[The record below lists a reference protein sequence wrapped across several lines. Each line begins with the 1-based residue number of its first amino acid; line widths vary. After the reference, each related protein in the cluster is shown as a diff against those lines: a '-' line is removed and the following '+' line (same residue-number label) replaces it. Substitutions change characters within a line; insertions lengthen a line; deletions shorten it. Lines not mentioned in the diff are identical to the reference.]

1 MNAKQTGAPIWLK
14 AFAIFAWGCAPALA
28 IANPASEFCVKME
41 GRLEIVKDASGG
53 EIGLC
58 YLPDGRIIEEWTL
71 FRMYDGKVP

>member
-1 MNAKQTGAPIWLK
+1 MTRAFFVVASLLATGP
-14 AFAIFAWGCAPALA
+14 AFA
-28 IANPASEFCVKME
+28 IANPASEFCVKMG
-41 GRLEIVKDASGG
+41 GRLDIVKDKTGG